1 MKLPARPR
9 KFRNVPT
16 SVGDVLFDSKREAA
30 RYQELRLLERAGE
43 ITALRVQPRY
53 PLAVNGVPICAYVG
67 DFAVALVRAA
77 AFCRTAAAV
86 AADLADDADAVVDD
100 ARAADLTTRAARLA
114 ASARDFTACARLERA
129 GDLD

>member
-1 MKLPARPR
+1 MKIPARPR

-53 PLAVNGVPICAYVG
+53 PLAVNGVPVCAYVG
-67 DFAVALVRAA
+67 DFEYRDRVGALIVEDVKSAITRKHPVYRLKNKLFRAVMGFDITEV
-77 AFCRTAAAV
+77 
-86 AADLADDADAVVDD
+86 
-100 ARAADLTTRAARLA
+100 
-114 ASARDFTACARLERA
+114 
-129 GDLD
+129 